1 MPTKLRYALGA
12 NLWIVTLPIRVLRL
26 IIHAKNS
33 VDWEDERQD
42 ILGKFALVGEAS
54 VLAMRT
60 NIKTNER

>member
-1 MPTKLRYALGA
+1 MPTKLRYTLGA
-12 NLWIVTLPIRVLRL
+12 NRWIVTLPIRALRL

-42 ILGKFALVGEAS
+42 ILGKFALVGEAY

-60 NIKTNER
+60 DIKTNER